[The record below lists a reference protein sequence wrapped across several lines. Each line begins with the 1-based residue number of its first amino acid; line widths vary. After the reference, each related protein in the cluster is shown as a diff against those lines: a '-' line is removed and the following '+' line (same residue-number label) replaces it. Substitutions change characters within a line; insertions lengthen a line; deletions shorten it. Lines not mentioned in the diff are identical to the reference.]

1 MISLRYSMLKDWR
14 SLCQLAFKARWFG
27 TTEEKQLMSLDH
39 VQAIRWGVYFEQL
52 VWGTGMGGKTIEL
65 DPKEKSSVYY
75 ERVKKQAKE
84 ARRILISEQSFTQLD
99 TQVQLKGILDVEG
112 VKIPIEGNIDAM
124 FWNGN
129 KPFLNVDTKSTA
141 DAENEYGDYAWGR
154 PEKMDMSQMVMYRDL
169 VFLNFNVLPR
179 SQYYVADLT
188 KEEKV
193 ELIEPEF
200 TDEYIW
206 NHRWNVRIA
215 YQEINQALN
224 FDYWVPKNGYNECK
238 NCPLKSVCPKA
249 VTTPE
254 IKYIQK

>member
-99 TQVQLKGILDVEG
+99 TQVQLKGILDVE
-112 VKIPIEGNIDAM
+112 
-124 FWNGN
+124 
-129 KPFLNVDTKSTA
+129 
-141 DAENEYGDYAWGR
+141 
-154 PEKMDMSQMVMYRDL
+154 
-169 VFLNFNVLPR
+169 
-179 SQYYVADLT
+179 
-188 KEEKV
+188 
-193 ELIEPEF
+193 
-200 TDEYIW
+200 
-206 NHRWNVRIA
+206 
-215 YQEINQALN
+215 
-224 FDYWVPKNGYNECK
+224 
-238 NCPLKSVCPKA
+238 
-249 VTTPE
+249 
-254 IKYIQK
+254 